1 MPITYNIP
9 RHIVFTAKS
18 CSDSQTRSTMAN
30 KQKTSRQLLLWK
42 NHWQFE
48 NRLYHLPFLLERET
62 FFEGHG
68 VGAQFRD
75 PFVDRHHNMLVME
88 RINSMN
94 TSKATCGS
102 TIETPTTYEKMDA
115 QRCISLTTPP
125 NYIEKY
131 QMFST
136 KSSRDSGISLHK
148 KTSKP

>member
-18 CSDSQTRSTMAN
+18 SSDSQTRSTMAN

-48 NRLYHLPFLLERET
+48 NRFYHLPL
-62 FFEGHG
+62 
-68 VGAQFRD
+68 
-75 PFVDRHHNMLVME
+75 DRHHNMLVME
-88 RINSMN
+88 RINSMT
-94 TSKATCGS
+94 TSKTTCGS

-125 NYIEKY
+125 NYIETY
-131 QMFST
+131 QTFLNQIF
-136 KSSRDSGISLHK
+136 KGIPGFPFTK